1 MLIKKKNKYVCIT
14 LYNTFDHLM
23 TLDVNNGCVFILD
36 ENENPCINCEILFF
50 LF

>member
-1 MLIKKKNKYVCIT
+1 MYSLHCTI
-14 LYNTFDHLM
+14 HLM

-50 LF
+50 ILEAN